1 MKKSFLLIPLVAML
15 LAGCVSNKTL
25 DRIADT
31 INDNDSGVPSPTA
44 QPITKLRRSPLADIP
59 ALAGDPITIAVYNF
73 SDKTGQRKPNDTV
86 AVLSSAV
93 TQGAEVFLIKA
104 LQDAGKGKWFQVI
117 ERVGLD
123 NLVKERQLIRSQ
135 RETYEGK
142 EAKPLSP
149 LLVAGV
155 MIEGGIIGYDSN
167 IASGGA
173 GAAMLGIGA
182 SAQYRTDVVTVVM
195 RLISVSTGEV
205 LVTSGATKTIL
216 SAGVSGNV
224 MKFIDQNTMSIQLES
239 GYNMNE
245 QSTYAVRL
253 ATEEAVADLIKQGAA
268 KKLWAFAVPKSTKP
282 DGAKK

>member
-1 MKKSFLLIPLVAML
+1 ML
-15 LAGCVSNKTL
+15 LTGCVSNKTL
-25 DRIADT
+25 DRIADS

-44 QPITKLRRSPLADIP
+44 QPITKLRRSPLADLP
-59 ALAGDPITIAVYNF
+59 PLAGDPITIAVYNF

-182 SAQYRTDVVTVVM
+182 TAQYRTDVVTVVM

-268 KKLWAFAVPKSTKP
+268 KKLWAFAAPKNVKP
-282 DGAKK
+282 DGVKK

>member
-1 MKKSFLLIPLVAML
+1 MKKSFFLIPLIAML
-15 LAGCVSNKTL
+15 LTGCVSNKTL
-25 DRIADT
+25 DRIADS

-44 QPITKLRRSPLADIP
+44 QPITKLRRSPLADLP
-59 ALAGDPITIAVYNF
+59 PLAGDPITIAVYNF

-182 SAQYRTDVVTVVM
+182 TVQYRTDVVTVVM

-268 KKLWAFAVPKSTKP
+268 KKLWAFAAPKNVKP
-282 DGAKK
+282 DGVKK

>member
-1 MKKSFLLIPLVAML
+1 MKKSFFLIPLIAML
-15 LAGCVSNKTL
+15 LTGCVSNKTL
-25 DRIADT
+25 DRIADS

-44 QPITKLRRSPLADIP
+44 QPITKLRRSPLADLP
-59 ALAGDPITIAVYNF
+59 PLAGDPITIAVYNF

-182 SAQYRTDVVTVVM
+182 TAQYRTDVVTVVM

-268 KKLWAFAVPKSTKP
+268 KKLWAFAAPKNVKP
-282 DGAKK
+282 DGVKK

>member
-1 MKKSFLLIPLVAML
+1 M
-15 LAGCVSNKTL
+15 
-25 DRIADT
+25 
-31 INDNDSGVPSPTA
+31 
-44 QPITKLRRSPLADIP
+44 
-59 ALAGDPITIAVYNF
+59 
-73 SDKTGQRKPNDTV
+73 
-86 AVLSSAV
+86 
-93 TQGAEVFLIKA
+93 
-104 LQDAGKGKWFQVI
+104 
-117 ERVGLD
+117 
-123 NLVKERQLIRSQ
+123 IRSQ

-182 SAQYRTDVVTVVM
+182 TAQYRTDVVTVVM

-216 SAGVSGNV
+216 SAGVSGTV

-268 KKLWAFAVPKSTKP
+268 KKLWAFAAPKNVKP
-282 DGAKK
+282 DGVKK

>member
-1 MKKSFLLIPLVAML
+1 MKKSFFLIPLIAML
-15 LAGCVSNKTL
+15 LTGCVSNKTL
-25 DRIADT
+25 DRIADS

-44 QPITKLRRSPLADIP
+44 QPITKLRRSPLADLP
-59 ALAGDPITIAVYNF
+59 PLAGDPITIAVYNF

-182 SAQYRTDVVTVVM
+182 TAQYRTDVVTVVM

-216 SAGVSGNV
+216 SAGVSGTV

-268 KKLWAFAVPKSTKP
+268 KKLWAFAAPKNVKP
-282 DGAKK
+282 DGVKK

>member
-1 MKKSFLLIPLVAML
+1 ML
-15 LAGCVSNKTL
+15 LTGCVSNKTL
-25 DRIADT
+25 DRIADS
-31 INDNDSGVPSPTA
+31 INDDDSGVPSPTA
-44 QPITKLRRSPLADIP
+44 QPITKLRRSPLADLP
-59 ALAGDPITIAVYNF
+59 PLAGDPITIAVYNF

-182 SAQYRTDVVTVVM
+182 TAQYRTDVVTVVM

-216 SAGVSGNV
+216 SAGVSGTV

-268 KKLWAFAVPKSTKP
+268 KKLWAFAAPKNVKP
-282 DGAKK
+282 DGVKK

>member
-1 MKKSFLLIPLVAML
+1 M
-15 LAGCVSNKTL
+15 
-25 DRIADT
+25 
-31 INDNDSGVPSPTA
+31 
-44 QPITKLRRSPLADIP
+44 
-59 ALAGDPITIAVYNF
+59 
-73 SDKTGQRKPNDTV
+73 
-86 AVLSSAV
+86 

-182 SAQYRTDVVTVVM
+182 TAQYRTDVVTVVM

-268 KKLWAFAVPKSTKP
+268 KKLWAFAAPKNVKP
-282 DGAKK
+282 DGVKK